1 MARAIITSSPSR
13 GPAYEPLYDI
23 DPHTGATIEVFY
35 GDAVLA
41 RSFGAQGPGWFVW
54 RCERDAPPSVPPA
67 GPFATS
73 YAAYRASSGAA
84 ALPRFAE
91 PHPSLSLRTQRG
103 HDDSRPGDVSV

>member
-1 MARAIITSSPSR
+1 MARAFITSSPSR
-13 GPAYEPLYDI
+13 RPTYEPPHDI
-23 DPHTGATIEVFY
+23 DPHTGATIEAFY

-54 RCERDAPPSVPPA
+54 RCERDALPRFLRPA
-67 GPFATS
+67 RSPLVMRPTE
-73 YAAYRASSGAA
+73 RRA
-84 ALPRFAE
+84 ALQRFAE